1 MKELWQSDDGMF
13 KIGITRR
20 LEAFYRVKELV
31 EASVPFPF
39 DIHAMI
45 RTSDAQPLR
54 NDLHNH
60 FDRKQVIPENNRKE
74 FFYVS
79 IEKIKQELKLL
90 KPELGLIQ
98 SFS

>member
-20 LEAFYRVKELV
+20 LKAWDRVEELV
-31 EASVPFPF
+31 EASVPFLF

-60 FDRKQVIPENNRKE
+60 FDRKQVIPENTPKE

-90 KPELGLIQ
+90 KPELGLIL

>member
-20 LEAFYRVKELV
+20 LEAWDRVEELV
-31 EASVPFPF
+31 EASVLFPF
-39 DIHAMI
+39 CIYAMI
-45 RTSDAQPLR
+45 RTSDAPPLR

>member
-20 LEAFYRVKELV
+20 LEAFDRVKELV

-45 RTSDAQPLR
+45 RTSDVHPQGIIFIITL
-54 NDLHNH
+54 
-60 FDRKQVIPENNRKE
+60 
-74 FFYVS
+74 
-79 IEKIKQELKLL
+79 IESE
-90 KPELGLIQ
+90 
-98 SFS
+98 

>member
-20 LEAFYRVKELV
+20 LEAWDRVEELV

-45 RTSDAQPLR
+45 RTSDSPPLR

-60 FDRKQVIPENNRKE
+60 YDRKQVIPENNRNE

-79 IEKIKQELKLL
+79 IEKIK
-90 KPELGLIQ
+90 
-98 SFS
+98 